1 MRGSRP
7 RPALDSAA
15 VPVFKP
21 AYLVLGDDHGRIAER
36 RAKLRA
42 LAEAESGAAAS
53 RCSRATRCTA
63 DAVIGALT
71 TMTFAMGR
79 RFVIADGVERWKD
92 ADVEAVAA
100 AMAGHGRRDAHA
112 SPCSAARRGATRSPT
127 ALRKAVEAAGG
138 VVAEE
143 GAVKPWKLPGWV
155 QARARELG
163 LELDNAGAKALI
175 AQVGDRQQRLL
186 RELEKLALEHGQGAA
201 IGVAEIEASSASSA
215 ERKAW
220 TLADA
225 LVAGD
230 EQAAMRALVE
240 LRGQGER
247 LPGLLYQIVRR
258 LRDARRGRG
267 GARRRPGAR
276 AGPQGAADAAE
287 GGRAAHRRRRRAR
300 RRRLPARARG
310 DGRPRARE
318 PRRRRRAAARS
329 ARRRR
334 PSGRAWLRRR
344 ARRSAARRTRLGATA
359 LRRRAC
365 DARRGTSCGRRSSGA
380 ARRA

>member
-1 MRGSRP
+1 
-7 RPALDSAA
+7 

-42 LAEAESGAAAS
+42 LAEAESGVGGVEVLEGEV
-53 RCSRATRCTA
+53 CTA
-63 DAVIGALT
+63 DGVIGALT
-71 TMTFAMGR
+71 TMSFAIGR

-92 ADVEAVAA
+92 ADAEAVAA
-100 AMAGHGRRDAHA
+100 AIAGMDGETLTVALFGREEGRYKV
-112 SPCSAARRGATRSPT
+112 PP

-143 GAVKPWKLPGWV
+143 AAVKPWHLPGWV
-155 QARARELG
+155 QKRARELG
-163 LELDNAGAKALI
+163 LEVDKSGVTALI

-201 IGVAEIEASSASSA
+201 IGVAEVEASSASSA

-258 LRDARRGRG
+258 LRDAV
-267 GARRRPGAR
+267 AVAEALA
-276 AGPQGAADAAE
+276 AGQA
-287 GGRAAHRRRRRAR
+287 
-300 RRRLPARARG
+300 PAQ
-310 DGRPRARE
+310 
-318 PRRRRRAAARS
+318 
-329 ARRRR
+329 
-334 PSGRAWLRRR
+334 
-344 ARRSAARRTRLGATA
+344 ARRTLRMPPKAAERFMADVAKRDVEAFRHA
-359 LRRRAC
+359 LEVMADLELESRGG
-365 DARRGTSCGRRSSGA
+365 GTSGGA
-380 ARRA
+380 LSEETQAVRALLAAAGH

>member
-1 MRGSRP
+1 MP
-7 RPALDSAA
+7 T
-15 VPVFKP
+15 FKA
-21 AYLVLGDDHGRIAER
+21 AYLIHGDDHGRIAER

-42 LAEAESGAAAS
+42 LAEEESGVGGVEVLEGDA
-53 RCSRATRCTA
+53 CTTE
-63 DAVIGALT
+63 AVIGALT
-71 TMTFAMGR
+71 TMSFAMGR

-100 AMAGHGRRDAHA
+100 AMAGMDGETLTLALFGREESRYKV
-112 SPCSAARRGATRSPT
+112 PEG
-127 ALRKAVEAAGG
+127 LRKAVEAAGG
-138 VVAEE
+138 QIAEE
-143 GAVKPWKLPGWV
+143 GAVKPWKLPGWL

-163 LELDNAGAKALI
+163 LELDDAGAKTLV

-230 EQAAMRALVE
+230 EKAAMRALVE

-258 LRDARRGRG
+258 LRDAV
-267 GARRRPGAR
+267 AVAEALA
-276 AGPQGAADAAE
+276 AGQA
-287 GGRAAHRRRRRAR
+287 
-300 RRRLPARARG
+300 PAQ
-310 DGRPRARE
+310 
-318 PRRRRRAAARS
+318 
-329 ARRRR
+329 
-334 PSGRAWLRRR
+334 
-344 ARRSAARRTRLGATA
+344 ARRT
-359 LRRRAC
+359 LRMPPKAAERFMADVAKRDVEAFRRALEVMA
-365 DARRGTSCGRRSSGA
+365 DLELESRGGGTSGGA
-380 ARRA
+380 LSEETQAVRALLAAAA